1 MSETALLQVEKLS
14 KSFGKFQAIA
24 DVSLSVKT
32 GTLSALIGPNGA
44 GKTTFYNVVT
54 GRYRPSHGHIFFE
67 GTDVTR
73 APTHKLVA
81 RGLLRSFQITNIFPA
96 LSVMENVIA
105 PLVIQHHSSFSFLES
120 LGKREDFVEE
130 GRNLLERVG
139 LADKAARIASTLA
152 YGDKRLVEIAIV
164 LARRPKL
171 VLLDEPTAG
180 MTPQET
186 DRMIH
191 LIKDLAEQSV
201 GRSITEH
208 DMKVVFAVAE
218 RIFVLHQGRLLAE
231 GLPEEIRS
239 NRTVKEAYE
248 EGVSMLQ
255 ITDLHVYYGD
265 SHVLQGMSLEVHS
278 GEIVCLLGRNGAG
291 KTTTIRGISGLNAPA
306 RGKVLFN
313 GVDITGRPVY
323 ENVRKGLAYVP
334 EDRRIFAGLTVDGNL
349 EVAMLP
355 PRQGRTAWSKDRVTR
370 CLAARTSE
378 AAKRR
383 ESIRGRA
390 ANAGDCTGTHEQSSY
405 AATG

>member
-1 MSETALLQVEKLS
+1 MPETALLQVEKLS

-54 GRYRPSHGHIFFE
+54 GRYRPSQGHIFFE

-105 PLVIQHHSSFSFLES
+105 PLIIQHHSSFSFLES

-130 GRNLLERVG
+130 GRTILERVG

-191 LIKDLAEQSV
+191 LIKDLAEQS
-201 GRSITEH
+201 GTTFFITEH

-239 NRTVKEAYE
+239 NRTVKEAYL
-248 EGVSMLQ
+248 G
-255 ITDLHVYYGD
+255 G
-265 SHVLQGMSLEVHS
+265 SLDASDH
-278 GEIVCLLGRNGAG
+278 
-291 KTTTIRGISGLNAPA
+291 
-306 RGKVLFN
+306 
-313 GVDITGRPVY
+313 
-323 ENVRKGLAYVP
+323 
-334 EDRRIFAGLTVDGNL
+334 
-349 EVAMLP
+349 
-355 PRQGRTAWSKDRVTR
+355 
-370 CLAARTSE
+370 
-378 AAKRR
+378 
-383 ESIRGRA
+383 
-390 ANAGDCTGTHEQSSY
+390 
-405 AATG
+405 